1 MAASPENFTL
11 DSGHYENM
19 PLNAELLEH
28 FTQFARAVQKHDG
41 TPAFSEQTLVEL
53 SKAVRGESLVK
64 PQVFAFTPAADNP
77 ELQAVLVAIPS
88 PEDSNEPGV
97 LEAAVHPQMRG
108 QGVGPAFFARVIED
122 LGSEA
127 SNYNLWVHGSATDTG
142 IESPANEL
150 AEAAGFTPVRVLYNG
165 TSA

>member
-53 SKAVRGESLVK
+53 SKAGRGESLVK
-64 PQVFAFTPAADNP
+64 PQVFAFTPAADNS
-77 ELQAVLVAIPS
+77 ELQAVLVAVPS
-88 PEDSNEPGV
+88 PADP
-97 LEAAVHPQMRG
+97 P
-108 QGVGPAFFARVIED
+108 
-122 LGSEA
+122 
-127 SNYNLWVHGSATDTG
+127 
-142 IESPANEL
+142 ESRR
-150 AEAAGFTPVRVLYNG
+150 AGRFPPVPVRTLRIG
-165 TSA
+165 GAPCRRSPR